1 MDNQNSTAKR
11 SRTSRRTSIFIRLM
25 WWCMGG
31 FFALLVI
38 LFVLIYNGVIGYMP
52 PVEALKNPTDR
63 FATTIYT
70 ADGKEMGKYYRSQG
84 NRSYVDYDQMS
95 KYLKQALIATED
107 IRFESHSGIDVKAL
121 SRSIVKR
128 VILGQTSAGG
138 GSTITQQLA
147 KQLYTPES
155 TNLFERALQKP
166 IEWVIAVKLERYYT
180 KEEIV
185 KMYFNQF
192 DFLNNAVGIKS
203 AAFVYFGKEP
213 KDLNLQEAATL
224 VGMCKNPSYYN
235 PFRYPDRVKSRR
247 NVVIDQMYKA
257 DMLSADAKD
266 ALKKTELDLH
276 PNKVDTHEGGIA
288 PYFREELRRIMMAN
302 EPVRSNYSN
311 ENAYN
316 ADKYN
321 WDNNPLYGWC
331 KKNKKAD
338 GSNYDIYNDGLKIY
352 TTIDSRMQQHAEEAV
367 HDHMIVEQRRFF
379 QNECRGSYKDPY
391 TKDPGEWRASKTSRD
406 AVIKRAIHNTDRY
419 RAMKA
424 EGMNESEI
432 MSAFNQEM
440 EMSLF
445 DYEQGEVQRL
455 MSPLDS
461 MLYMKTFLR
470 CGMMSMDPRTG
481 KVKAYVGGPDFRHF
495 KYDMVA
501 TGTRQIGSTVKPFIY
516 AMAMQNGLTPC
527 STDFEN
533 SQPHYG
539 AWAPGGGA
547 HGLGLHP
554 QLRDALAKSSNWIPP
569 RILERYTPQ
578 QMVDAM
584 HNDFGI
590 TSRLEANLAL
600 SLGACEISLYE
611 MVSAYTAFANYGSRV
626 LPVMVS
632 RICDNHGNVI
642 AEFYPKKNQAI
653 SMESGYRMI
662 DMLEAVIKH
671 GTATSRIAPFRFK
684 GEMGGK
690 TGTTNFNADAW
701 FIGFTPELV
710 TGVWFGGE
718 DRFIHFRSTGEGQGA
733 AAAMPIFGM
742 FMRKVFNDSS
752 LPYSESVKF
761 NIPPD
766 FPMCGEHV
774 YDNED
779 YRYYGGGRVSHSDDN
794 GGEREPQAREQDQEI
809 INSLLE

>member
-1 MDNQNSTAKR
+1 MDNREAQAKSMKR
-11 SRTSRRTSIFIRLM
+11 EHRNGTIIKSM
-25 WWCMGG
+25 WWALGG
-31 FFALLVI
+31 FFALILI
-38 LFVLIYNGVIGYMP
+38 LFILIYNGVIGYMP
-52 PVEALKNPTDR
+52 PIEALKNPTDK
-63 FATTIYT
+63 FASTLFT

-84 NRSYVDYDQMS
+84 NRTYVDYDQMS
-95 KYLKQALIATED
+95 KHLKDALIATED
-107 IRFESHSGIDVKAL
+107 VRYYQHSGIDVRAL
-121 SRSIVKR
+121 MRSFVKR
-128 VILGQTSAGG
+128 IIMGQVNAGG

-155 TNLFERALQKP
+155 SNIFERALQKP
-166 IEWVIAVKLERYYT
+166 IEWIIAVKLERYYT
-180 KEEIV
+180 KEEII

-203 AAFVYFGKEP
+203 ASYVYFGKEP

-224 VGMCKNPSYYN
+224 VGMCKNPSFYN
-235 PFRYPDRVKSRR
+235 PFRYPERVKTRR

-257 DMLSADAKD
+257 DMLTAESCD
-266 ALKKTELDLH
+266 ALKKTPLELH
-276 PNKVDTHEGGIA
+276 ENRVDTHEGGIA
-288 PYFREELRRIMMAN
+288 PYFREELRRIMMAK

-311 ENAYN
+311 VNAYN

-331 KKNKKAD
+331 RKNKKPD

-352 TTIDSRMQQHAEEAV
+352 TTIDSRMQAHAEAAV
-367 HDHMIVEQRRFF
+367 RKHMIAEQKRFF
-379 QNECRGSYKDPY
+379 QNECGGSYKNPY
-391 TKDPGEWRASKTSRD
+391 TRDPGELSKRGREEL
-406 AVIKRAIHNTDRY
+406 IKRGIRSTERY
-419 RAMKA
+419 RTMKA
-424 EGMNESEI
+424 KGMSDQEI
-432 MSAFNQEM
+432 MSAFNQKM
-440 EMSLF
+440 EMRLF
-445 DYEQGEVQRL
+445 DYERGEVERL

-481 KVKAYVGGPDFRHF
+481 KVKAYVGGPDFKHF

-501 TGTRQIGSTVKPFIY
+501 TGTRQIGSTVKPFIFS
-516 AMAMQNGLTPC
+516 MALQNGLNPC

-539 AWAPGGGA
+539 KWAPGGGS
-547 HGLGLHP
+547 HGLGSHP
-554 QLRDALAKSSNWIPP
+554 QLREALAKSSNWIPP
-569 RILERYTPQ
+569 RILERYTPEK
-578 QMVDAM
+578 MVEAM

-590 TSRLEANLAL
+590 TSELVPNLTL
-600 SLGACEISLYE
+600 SLGSCEISLYE
-611 MVSAYTAFANYGSRV
+611 MVSAYSAFASYGSRV

-653 SMESGYRMI
+653 SAESGYRMI
-662 DMLEAVIKH
+662 DMLRAVIDH
-671 GTATSRIAPFRFK
+671 GTATGNISKYNFK
-684 GEMGGK
+684 ADMCGK

-718 DRFIHFRSTGEGQGA
+718 DRYIHFHSTGEGQGA
-733 AAAMPIFGM
+733 AAALPIFGL
-742 FMRKVFNDSS
+742 FMRSVFDDAS

-761 NIPPD
+761 SIPAD
-766 FPMCGEHV
+766 FEMCESQV
-774 YDNED
+774 YDNEEWQ
-779 YRYYGGGRVSHSDDN
+779 GRRRSGS
-794 GGEREPQAREQDQEI
+794 GQSAEPVEESAPQVQDQEVV
-809 INSLLE
+809 NSIMN